1 MLRKKRRLLS
11 VCHRIDDLEIW
22 FNQAFFK
29 MTVCHRIDD
38 LESDI
43 DAVSSIRLVCH
54 RIDDLK
60 NLISIFKTTYFVV
73 KR

>member
-1 MLRKKRRLLS
+1 MKR
-11 VCHRIDDLEIW
+11 
-22 FNQAFFK
+22 
-29 MTVCHRIDD
+29 VCHRIDD